1 MKKKMLLV
9 SLIMCLGV
17 VLLNAQDK
25 FQSKVD
31 ILHYRFKLN
40 IYDATNLIEGQTTVK
55 ARFNEPGVL
64 KVVLDFIGKADDYG
78 NYGMEVDSI
87 TSYGSTLDF
96 LHKKS
101 KLLIYFNTPAGLGEE
116 KEFTI
121 YYKGVPSDGLIISDN
136 KYRSRTFFADN
147 WPNRAR
153 YWLPVE
159 DHPSDKAT
167 CEFIVTA
174 PNHYQVVSNGY
185 KVEVSDIDNHLRLT
199 HWRTDV
205 PIPTKVMVVGVAR
218 FSQKHIGNSNN
229 VPISAWVYPQDRD
242 KGFYDY
248 ELAVDVVNYF
258 SKAIAPYPYEKLA
271 NIQSK
276 TKYGGM
282 ENASA
287 IFYNENSVTG
297 TRSSETLIAHEIAHQ
312 WFGNSASEKEWSHIW
327 LSEGFAT
334 YFTALY
340 MEDKYGREK
349 LLELLEKDKDKLLS
363 HYYRKPEAIIVYS
376 PADLNQLLNPYSYQ
390 KGAWVLHMLRFEV
403 GEEIFWK
410 GIQLYYDKY
419 KNSNAVS
426 VDFQKAMEEASGKS
440 LGVFFEQWL
449 YNPGHPIIDFEYKY
463 DERKSKLN
471 FVIKQVQKTDVLF
484 EFPIQISV
492 KDENGDTKEYLFMVD
507 KDNYR
512 FEVDMFFKPMEVKLD
527 PNKWLLYEL
536 KS

>member
-1 MKKKMLLV
+1 MLLV
-9 SLIMCLGV
+9 SLLICIGSSYV
-17 VLLNAQDK
+17 YAQDK
-25 FQSKVD
+25 FQDKVD
-31 ILHYRFKLN
+31 ILHYQFKLN
-40 IYDATNLIEGQTTVK
+40 IYDATNLIEGETTVK
-55 ARFNEPGVL
+55 AKFNEPGVL
-64 KVVLDFIGKADDYG
+64 KLVLDFIGKGDDYG

-96 LHKKS
+96 LHKKGR
-101 KLLIYFNTPAGLGEE
+101 LLIYFNTPAGLGEE

-185 KVEVSDIDNHLRLT
+185 QVEITDIDNHLRLT

-205 PIPTKVMVVGVAR
+205 AIPTKVMVIGVAR
-218 FSQKHIGNSNN
+218 FSQTLIGYSGNIP
-229 VPISAWVYPQDRD
+229 VSAWVYPQDRD

-248 ELAVDVVNYF
+248 ELAKDVVDYF
-258 SKAIAPYPYEKLA
+258 SKSIGPYSYEKLA

-276 TKYGGM
+276 TRYGGM

-297 TRSSETLIAHEIAHQ
+297 TRSSEALIAHEVAHQ
-312 WFGNSASEKEWSHIW
+312 WFGNSASEKEWPHIW

-340 MEDKYGREK
+340 LEDKYGRKKLVETLKSDKEK
-349 LLELLEKDKDKLLS
+349 VLS
-363 HYYRKPEAIIVYS
+363 YNYRKPEAIIVYS

-390 KGAWVLHMLRFEV
+390 KGAWVLHMLRFEL
-403 GEEIFWK
+403 GETNFWK
-410 GIQLYYDKY
+410 GIQLYYERY
-419 KNSNAVS
+419 KNSNATS
-426 VDFQKAMEEASGKS
+426 IDFQKAMEDASGKQ

-449 YNPGHPIIDFEYKY
+449 YNPGHPVIDFSYKY
-463 DERKSKLN
+463 NERDKKLELK
-471 FVIKQVQKTDVLF
+471 FKQVQKTDVVF
-484 EFPIQISV
+484 EFPIQVAV
-492 KDENGDTKEYLFMVD
+492 KMENGETKLYT
-507 KDNYR
+507 YR
-512 FEVDMFFKPMEVKLD
+512 IDGEKNSFEADMPSVPVNVVLD
-527 PNKWLLYEL
+527 PDTWLLYEL
-536 KS
+536 TD